1 MDFFIKA
8 LWENPQFFFS
18 WSLFVIFSICGHEYM
33 HARVALMEGDATAAE
48 RGYLTLNPFKQ
59 MGLFSLVM
67 LALIGICWGM
77 VPVNP
82 ANFRRKSSD
91 LIVSLAGPLTNL
103 ALAIIFIV
111 ILFIIRYL
119 LRTGIEFS
127 ENTYSAFETAFWMIG
142 NGAIMNLVLFFFNI
156 LPIPGF
162 DGWSIVRHFVSVEK
176 MMTSEF
182 INGAG
187 VVVLLLAMYF
197 MDEIFMVAAVIVD
210 FILKLF

>member
-8 LWENPQFFFS
+8 LWENPRFFFS
-18 WSLFVIFSICGHEYM
+18 WSLFVIFSICCHEYM

>member
-18 WSLFVIFSICGHEYM
+18 WSLFVIFSICCHEYM

-119 LRTGIEFS
+119 LRIGIEFS

>member
-18 WSLFVIFSICGHEYM
+18 WSLFVIFSICCHEYM

-103 ALAIIFIV
+103 VLAIIFIV

>member
-18 WSLFVIFSICGHEYM
+18 WSLFVIFSICCHEYM
-33 HARVALMEGDATAAE
+33 HARVALMEGDVTAAE

-127 ENTYSAFETAFWMIG
+127 ENAYSAFETAFWMIG

>member
-18 WSLFVIFSICGHEYM
+18 WSLFVIFSICCHEYM

>member
-1 MDFFIKA
+1 MDFFITA

-18 WSLFVIFSICGHEYM
+18 WSLFVIFSICCHEYM
-33 HARVALMEGDATAAE
+33 HARVALMEGDVTAAE

-162 DGWSIVRHFVSVEK
+162 DGWSMVRHFVSVEK